1 MATIDRA
8 SRRSALRGDL
18 VLAFYEHGSQ
28 SQRIALKSLVSG
40 HSSAAL
46 DSHDFRIRSRFL
58 HARDPTFARSHS
70 QRSLDERRN
79 MTTLYDLLGALPG
92 ADADDLR
99 DAFRQAVKGVHPD
112 ISPND
117 PDAALK
123 FRLIV
128 YAMEVLRD
136 PEQRAAYD
144 HLLELARQE
153 LVSQRIAA
161 KIRNFAFAM
170 ISLASVSMM
179 AVGLYL
185 LFAPMFA
192 VPPQVRQTDEPSG
205 TSPETG
211 SSSLSARP
219 DLNDNGATAR
229 SDAETKKPVE
239 KQDDFLTRWGAD
251 DINAK
256 TDRRA
261 ETATP
266 AEPPRDAP
274 PHSDAIDNN
283 APADRNAAT
292 AMPAE
297 PPRDAPPHSDTTD
310 NNAPADRNAAIA
322 TATPAEPPK
331 DHPPEPSLNDNK
343 APADRNAETA
353 PAMKEQETPVAP
365 PSVPPPPA
373 PHDDADDV
381 KALIEPYDETDASA
395 VMHAKGIVAY
405 RKGDLKLALADLNRA
420 IELNPTFMMAY
431 INRGIVLY
439 RMGQLDLALAD
450 VARAQRIDRASRT
463 KSAAALHRKR
473 RHDASVIES
482 PDLMQEAGQ

>member
-1 MATIDRA
+1 
-8 SRRSALRGDL
+8 
-18 VLAFYEHGSQ
+18 
-28 SQRIALKSLVSG
+28 
-40 HSSAAL
+40 
-46 DSHDFRIRSRFL
+46 
-58 HARDPTFARSHS
+58 
-70 QRSLDERRN
+70 

-170 ISLASVSMM
+170 ISLASVSVM

-192 VPPQVRQTDEPSG
+192 VSPQVRQTDEPSG

-239 KQDDFLTRWGAD
+239 KQDDFLSRWGAD
-251 DINAK
+251 DIHAK
-256 TDRRA
+256 TDRKA
-261 ETATP
+261 ETAMP
-266 AEPPRDAP
+266 AEPPNDVP
-274 PHSDAIDNN
+274 PHSDATDNN

-292 AMPAE
+292 A
-297 PPRDAPPHSDTTD
+297 
-310 NNAPADRNAAIA
+310 
-322 TATPAEPPK
+322 TPAETPN
-331 DHPPEPSLNDNK
+331 DRPPEPGPNDNK

-353 PAMKEQETPVAP
+353 TVTKEQETPIAP
-365 PSVPPPPA
+365 PSGPPPPA

-420 IELNPTFMMAY
+420 IELNPTFMLAY

-463 KSAAALHRKR
+463 KSAAALYRKR
-473 RHDASVIES
+473 RHDASAIES
-482 PDLMQEAGQ
+482 LALMQEAGQ